1 MTRSGS
7 VRRCESGSAA
17 VEFALIAP
25 PLLTMIVGVL
35 MLGIAYFQGASVQ
48 WAMERTL
55 RAAMVHPDLTAAEI
69 EAMLQEDLQEAGSP
83 EVDFSYEIDESGAVP
98 LAVARAT
105 YDVPLNIPFIPDIAL
120 HFAAENVG
128 PVPQD

>member
-1 MTRSGS
+1 MTRSAS
-7 VRRCESGSAA
+7 VRSCESGSAA
-17 VEFALIAP
+17 VEFALVAP

-35 MLGIAYFQGASVQ
+35 MLAMAYFEGASVQ

-55 RAAMVHPDLTAAEI
+55 RSAMVHPDLSATEI
-69 EAMLQEDLQEAGSP
+69 EAMLMEDLEEAGSP
-83 EVDFSYEIDESGAVP
+83 DVDFNYEIDESGEVP
-98 LAVARAT
+98 LAVASAT
-105 YDVPLNIPFIPDIAL
+105 YDVPLNIPFLPDMAL